1 MAVTAEERM
10 KKAIE
15 NLIREFA
22 KVRTGQANP
31 AMLDA
36 VLVDYYGTPTPIN
49 QVAAITVPDA
59 RTLGVSPWEKNMVG
73 PVDRAIR
80 ASGLGLN
87 PTTEGSMIRIILP
100 PLTEERRKD
109 LAKICKSLAEEAR
122 VAIRNIRRDEN
133 DSIKKQ
139 VKDEGLSQDQEKKLL
154 DGIQKLTDR
163 YIVEVDKAFANKE
176 KEILTV

>member
-1 MAVTAEERM
+1 MSSSAEERM
-10 KKAIE
+10 KKAID

-36 VLVDYYGTPTPIN
+36 VLVDYYGTPTPIH

-73 PVDRAIR
+73 PVDKAIR

-87 PTTEGSMIRIILP
+87 PSTEGSMIRIVLP

-109 LAKICKSLAEEAR
+109 LAKVCKGLAEDAR

-133 DSIKKQ
+133 DTIKKQ
-139 VKDEGLSQDQEKKLL
+139 VKDESLSQDQEKKLL
-154 DGIQKLTDR
+154 EGMQKLTDR
-163 YIVEVDKAFANKE
+163 YIVEVDKAFAVKE

>member
-1 MAVTAEERM
+1 MSSSAEERM

-15 NLIREFA
+15 NLVREFA

-31 AMLDA
+31 AMLDS
-36 VLVDYYGTPTPIN
+36 VTVDYYGTPTPIH
-49 QVAAITVPDA
+49 QVAAITVPDS

-73 PVDRAIR
+73 PVDKAIR

-87 PTTEGSMIRIILP
+87 PSTEGSMIRIVLP

-109 LAKICKSLAEEAR
+109 LAKVCKGLAEEAR
-122 VAIRNIRRDEN
+122 VAVRNIRRDEN
-133 DSIKKQ
+133 DTIKKQ
-139 VKDEGLSQDQEKKLL
+139 VKDESLSQDQEKKLL
-154 DGIQKLTDR
+154 EGMQKLTDR
-163 YIVEVDKAFANKE
+163 YIVEVDKAFAFKE

>member
-1 MAVTAEERM
+1 MSSSAEERM
-10 KKAIE
+10 KKAID

-31 AMLDA
+31 AMLDS
-36 VLVDYYGTPTPIN
+36 VLVEYYGTPTPIH

-73 PVDRAIR
+73 PVDKAIR

-87 PTTEGSMIRIILP
+87 PSTEGSMIRIVLP

-109 LAKICKSLAEEAR
+109 LAKVCKGLAEEAR

-133 DSIKKQ
+133 DTIKKQ
-139 VKDEGLSQDQEKKLL
+139 VKDESLSQDQEKKLL
-154 DGIQKLTDR
+154 EGMQKLTDR
-163 YIVEVDKAFANKE
+163 YIVEVDKAFAVKE

>member
-1 MAVTAEERM
+1 MSSSAEERM
-10 KKAIE
+10 KKAID
-15 NLIREFA
+15 NLVREFA

-31 AMLDA
+31 AMLDS
-36 VLVDYYGTPTPIN
+36 VLVEYYGTPTPIH

-73 PVDRAIR
+73 PVDKAIR

-87 PTTEGSMIRIILP
+87 PSTEGSMIRIVLP

-109 LAKICKSLAEEAR
+109 LAKVCKGLAEEAR

-139 VKDEGLSQDQEKKLL
+139 VKDESLSQDQEKKLL
-154 DGIQKLTDR
+154 EGMQKLTDR
-163 YIVEVDKAFANKE
+163 YIVEVDKAFALKE

>member
-1 MAVTAEERM
+1 MSSSAEERM
-10 KKAIE
+10 KKAID

-36 VLVDYYGTPTPIN
+36 VLVEYYGTPTPIH

-73 PVDRAIR
+73 PVDKAIR

-87 PTTEGSMIRIILP
+87 PSTEGSMIRIVLP

-109 LAKICKSLAEEAR
+109 LAKVCKGLAEDAR

-133 DSIKKQ
+133 DTIKKQ
-139 VKDEGLSQDQEKKLL
+139 VKDESLSQDQEKKLL
-154 DGIQKLTDR
+154 EGMQKLTDR
-163 YIVEVDKAFANKE
+163 YIVEVDKAFAVKE

>member
-1 MAVTAEERM
+1 MSSSAEERM
-10 KKAIE
+10 KKAID

-36 VLVDYYGTPTPIN
+36 VLVDYYGTPTPIH

-73 PVDRAIR
+73 PVDKAIR

-87 PTTEGSMIRIILP
+87 PSTEGSMIRIVLP

-109 LAKICKSLAEEAR
+109 LAKVCKGLAEDAR
-122 VAIRNIRRDEN
+122 VAVRNIRRDEN
-133 DSIKKQ
+133 DTIKKQ
-139 VKDEGLSQDQEKKLL
+139 VKDESLSQDQEKKLL
-154 DGIQKLTDR
+154 EGMQKLTDR
-163 YIVEVDKAFANKE
+163 YIVEVDKAFAVKE

>member
-1 MAVTAEERM
+1 MAATAEERM
-10 KKAIE
+10 KKAID
-15 NLIREFA
+15 NLVREFA

-31 AMLDA
+31 AMLDS
-36 VLVDYYGTPTPIN
+36 VLVEYYGTPTPIN

-109 LAKICKSLAEEAR
+109 LAKICKGLAEEAR
-122 VAIRNIRRDEN
+122 VAVRNIRRDEN
-133 DSIKKQ
+133 DGIKKQ
-139 VKDEGLSQDQEKKLL
+139 VKEESLSQDQEKKLL
-154 DGIQKLTDR
+154 EGMQKLTDR
-163 YIVEVDKAFANKE
+163 YIAEVDKVFAAKE

>member
-1 MAVTAEERM
+1 MSASAEERM

-15 NLIREFA
+15 NLSREFA

-31 AMLDA
+31 AMLDS
-36 VLVDYYGTPTPIN
+36 VMVDYYGSPTPIN
-49 QVAAITVPDA
+49 QVAAISVPDA
-59 RTLGVSPWEKNMVG
+59 RTLGVAPWEKNMVG

-87 PTTEGSMIRIILP
+87 PTTEGSMIRVILP

-109 LAKICKSLAEEAR
+109 LAKICKGLAEDAR
-122 VAIRNIRRDEN
+122 VAVRNIRRDEN
-133 DSIKKQ
+133 DTIKKQ
-139 VKDEGLSQDQEKKLL
+139 VKEESLSQDQEKKLL
-154 DGIQKLTDR
+154 EGVQKLTDK
-163 YIVEVDKAFANKE
+163 YIVEVDKVFAMKE

>member
-1 MAVTAEERM
+1 MAATAEERM
-10 KKAIE
+10 KKAVE
-15 NLIREFA
+15 NLVREFA

-36 VLVDYYGTPTPIN
+36 VLVDYYGTPTPIH
-49 QVAAITVPDA
+49 QVAAISVPDA

-87 PTTEGSMIRIILP
+87 PSTEGSMIRIILP

-109 LAKICKSLAEEAR
+109 LAKICKGLAEDAR
-122 VAIRNIRRDEN
+122 VAVRNIRRDEN
-133 DSIKKQ
+133 DAIKKQ
-139 VKDEGLSQDQEKKLL
+139 VKEESLSQDQEKKLL
-154 DGIQKLTDR
+154 DSMQKLTDR
-163 YIVEVDKAFANKE
+163 YITEVDKAFANKE

>member
-1 MAVTAEERM
+1 MSSSAEERM
-10 KKAIE
+10 KKAID
-15 NLIREFA
+15 NLSREFA

-31 AMLDA
+31 AMLDS
-36 VLVDYYGTPTPIN
+36 VLVEYYGTPTPIH
-49 QVAAITVPDA
+49 QVAAITVPDS

-87 PTTEGSMIRIILP
+87 PSTEGSMIRIVLP

-109 LAKICKSLAEEAR
+109 LAKVCKGLAEEAR

-133 DSIKKQ
+133 DAIKKQ
-139 VKDEGLSQDQEKKLL
+139 VKDESLSQDQEKKLL
-154 DGIQKLTDR
+154 EAMQKLTDR
-163 YIVEVDKAFANKE
+163 YIVEVDKTFALKE

>member
-1 MAVTAEERM
+1 MSAGAEERM
-10 KKAIE
+10 KKAID
-15 NLIREFA
+15 NLSREFA

-31 AMLDA
+31 AMLDS
-36 VLVDYYGTPTPIN
+36 VMVDYYGTPTPIN

-73 PVDRAIR
+73 PVDKAIR

-87 PTTEGSMIRIILP
+87 PSTEGSMIRVILP

-109 LAKICKSLAEEAR
+109 LAKVCKSLAEDAR

-133 DSIKKQ
+133 DTVKKT
-139 VKDEGLSQDQEKKLL
+139 VKEQSLSQDQEKKLL
-154 DGIQKLTDR
+154 ENMQKLTDK
-163 YIVEVDKAFANKE
+163 YIVEVDKVFAAKE

>member
-1 MAVTAEERM
+1 MSSSAEERM

-15 NLIREFA
+15 NLSREFA

-31 AMLDA
+31 AMLDS
-36 VLVDYYGTPTPIN
+36 VLVEYYGTPTPIH
-49 QVAAITVPDA
+49 QVAAITVPDS

-87 PTTEGSMIRIILP
+87 PTTEGSMIRIVLP

-109 LAKICKSLAEEAR
+109 LAKVCKGLAEEAR

-133 DSIKKQ
+133 DTIKKQ
-139 VKDEGLSQDQEKKLL
+139 VKDESLSQDQEKKLL
-154 DGIQKLTDR
+154 EAMQKLTDR
-163 YIVEVDKAFANKE
+163 YIVEVDKTFALKE

>member
-1 MAVTAEERM
+1 MAATAEERM
-10 KKAIE
+10 RKAIE
-15 NLIREFA
+15 NLVREFA

-36 VLVDYYGTPTPIN
+36 VMVDYYGSPTPIN

-73 PVDRAIR
+73 PVDKAIR

-87 PTTEGSMIRIILP
+87 PSTEGSMIRIILP

-109 LAKICKSLAEEAR
+109 LAKICKGLAEEAR

-139 VKDEGLSQDQEKKLL
+139 VKEEGLSQDQEKKLL
-154 DGIQKLTDR
+154 DAMQKLTDR

>member
-1 MAVTAEERM
+1 MSAAAEERM
-10 KKAIE
+10 KKAID
-15 NLIREFA
+15 NLSREFA

-31 AMLDA
+31 AMLDS
-36 VLVDYYGTPTPIN
+36 VFVDYYGIPTPIN

-73 PVDRAIR
+73 PVDKAIR

-87 PTTEGSMIRIILP
+87 PSTEGSMIRIILP

-109 LAKICKSLAEEAR
+109 LAKICKSLAEDAR

-139 VKDEGLSQDQEKKLL
+139 LKDEGLSQDQEKKLL
-154 DGIQKLTDR
+154 DAMQKLTDR
-163 YIVEVDKAFANKE
+163 YIAEVDKSFAGKE

>member
-1 MAVTAEERM
+1 MSSSAEERM
-10 KKAIE
+10 KKAVE
-15 NLIREFA
+15 NLVREFA

-36 VLVDYYGTPTPIN
+36 ITVDYYGTPTPIH
-49 QVAAITVPDA
+49 QVAAITVPDS

-73 PVDRAIR
+73 PVDKAIR

-87 PTTEGSMIRIILP
+87 PSTEGSMIRIVLP

-109 LAKICKSLAEEAR
+109 LAKVCKGLAEEAR
-122 VAIRNIRRDEN
+122 VAVRNIRRDEN
-133 DSIKKQ
+133 DTIKKQ
-139 VKDEGLSQDQEKKLL
+139 VKDESLSQDQEKKLL
-154 DGIQKLTDR
+154 DGMQKLTDR
-163 YIVEVDKAFANKE
+163 YIVEVDKAFVFKE

>member
-122 VAIRNIRRDEN
+122 VAVRNIRRDEN
-133 DSIKKQ
+133 DGIKKQ
-139 VKDEGLSQDQEKKLL
+139 VKEESLSQDQEKKLL
-154 DGIQKLTDR
+154 DAMQKLTDR
-163 YIVEVDKAFANKE
+163 YIAEVDKAFANKE

>member
-1 MAVTAEERM
+1 MAATAEERM
-10 KKAIE
+10 KKAID
-15 NLIREFA
+15 NLVREFA

-31 AMLDA
+31 AMLDS
-36 VLVDYYGTPTPIN
+36 VMVEYYGTPTPIN
-49 QVAAITVPDA
+49 QVAAVTVPDA

-109 LAKICKSLAEEAR
+109 LAKVCKGLAEEAR
-122 VAIRNIRRDEN
+122 VAVRNIRRDEN
-133 DSIKKQ
+133 DGIKKQ
-139 VKDEGLSQDQEKKLL
+139 VKEEGLSQDQEKKLL
-154 DGIQKLTDR
+154 DAMQKLTDR
-163 YIVEVDKAFANKE
+163 YIAEVDKAFAMKE

>member
-122 VAIRNIRRDEN
+122 VAVRNIRRDEN
-133 DSIKKQ
+133 DGIKKQ
-139 VKDEGLSQDQEKKLL
+139 VKEESLSQDQEKKLL
-154 DGIQKLTDR
+154 EAMQKLTDR
-163 YIVEVDKAFANKE
+163 YIAEVDKAFANKE

>member
-1 MAVTAEERM
+1 MASTAEDRM
-10 KKAIE
+10 KKAVE
-15 NLIREFA
+15 NLVREFA

-36 VLVDYYGTPTPIN
+36 VMVDYYGSPTPIH
-49 QVAAITVPDA
+49 QVAAISVPDA

-73 PVDRAIR
+73 PVDKAIR

-87 PTTEGSMIRIILP
+87 PSTEGSMIRIILP

-109 LAKICKSLAEEAR
+109 LAKICKSFAEDAR
-122 VAIRNIRRDEN
+122 VAVRNIRRDEN

-154 DGIQKLTDR
+154 DGMQKLTDR
-163 YIVEVDKAFANKE
+163 YIAEVDKAFANKE

>member
-1 MAVTAEERM
+1 MSASAEERM
-10 KKAIE
+10 KKAID
-15 NLIREFA
+15 NLSREFA

-31 AMLDA
+31 AMLDS
-36 VLVDYYGTPTPIN
+36 VMVDYYGTPTPIN
-49 QVAAITVPDA
+49 QVAAITVPDS

-73 PVDRAIR
+73 PVDKAIR

-87 PTTEGSMIRIILP
+87 PSTEGSMIRVILP

-109 LAKICKSLAEEAR
+109 LAKVCKSLAEEAR

-133 DSIKKQ
+133 DTVKKT
-139 VKDEGLSQDQEKKLL
+139 VKEQGLSQDQEKKLL
-154 DGIQKLTDR
+154 DTMQKLTDK
-163 YIVEVDKAFANKE
+163 YIAEVDKVFATKE

>member
-1 MAVTAEERM
+1 MSNSAEERM
-10 KKAIE
+10 KKAID

-31 AMLDA
+31 AMLDS
-36 VLVDYYGTPTPIN
+36 VLVDYYGTPTPIH

-73 PVDRAIR
+73 PVDKAIR

-87 PTTEGSMIRIILP
+87 PSTEGSMIRIVLP

-109 LAKICKSLAEEAR
+109 LAKVCKGLAEEAR
-122 VAIRNIRRDEN
+122 VAVRNIRRDEN
-133 DSIKKQ
+133 DTIKKQ
-139 VKDEGLSQDQEKKLL
+139 VKDESLSQDQEKKLL
-154 DGIQKLTDR
+154 EGMQKLTDR
-163 YIVEVDKAFANKE
+163 YIVEVDKAFAVKE